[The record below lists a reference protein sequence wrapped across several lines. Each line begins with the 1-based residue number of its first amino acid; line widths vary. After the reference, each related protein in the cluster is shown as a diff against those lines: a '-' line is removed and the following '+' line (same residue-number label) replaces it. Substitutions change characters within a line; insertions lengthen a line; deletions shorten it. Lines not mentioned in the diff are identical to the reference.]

1 SRNFG
6 QTVTPREVVQKT
18 LNFSEELKFYYELYQ
33 ILLFHFQE
41 KNSNYFFEILEDN
54 LNLVN
59 PAFKTFLK
67 YKTYITNAMELPY
80 SNAKLEATNKLIKD
94 IKRQAFGFRNF
105 TNFKTKIYIAFNI
118 KNERTNFV
126 LSRC

>member
-1 SRNFG
+1 
-6 QTVTPREVVQKT
+6 
-18 LNFSEELKFYYELYQ
+18 
-33 ILLFHFQE
+33 
-41 KNSNYFFEILEDN
+41 
-54 LNLVN
+54 
-59 PAFKTFLK
+59 
-67 YKTYITNAMELPY
+67 TNAMELPY

-105 TNFKTKIYIAFNI
+105 KTKIYIALNI